1 MENMPA
7 SWKLLLMLLLVLTA
21 SCGRVHAETLA
32 PSPKPLASVPALSAD
47 MRKVAVLKSQNSTQN
62 VQLLNPVN
70 LSLECSLTADHNNLP
85 NISAFWSQD
94 GREIPDSRLTVA
106 LENQQYHLQRL
117 FYISGEEMLGSYS
130 CVFENGVRADFI
142 LATPPFGEVRDKPVV
157 SYVRDF
163 VVLPCKM
170 EEAKP
175 KPLSWRWFRGNKTHK
190 EQISEQPERFQI
202 HSEERKSK
210 LKVINLTH
218 EDAGV
223 YYCGA
228 VYAIGTTM
236 NPIELK
242 VITYQE
248 PLKPFIGILIEVV
261 LLVAVIFLCEKRRSK
276 KNTSKGNEENV
287 DQNNIKL
294 QEEEKGAEEGSSMRQ
309 RKV

>member
-1 MENMPA
+1 T
-7 SWKLLLMLLLVLTA
+7 SSLRHL
-21 SCGRVHAETLA
+21 
-32 PSPKPLASVPALSAD
+32 PKGEG
-47 MRKVAVLKSQNSTQN
+47 QNSTQN

-276 KNTSKGNEENV
+276 KNTSK
-287 DQNNIKL
+287 
-294 QEEEKGAEEGSSMRQ
+294 EKGAEEGSSMRQ